1 MSLSPCYAVK
11 LTQIKFPQ
19 SKDRNRNQKRKQSQD
34 EALLPTTATPR
45 KRPRTSPQGAHIED
59 TIGANTAVGV
69 SRKDINALEYWSRE
83 GSWPKEYFEPE
94 SNMNHLLAR
103 KKSFRGKQSEA
114 GSTTPSSAPSDER
127 PREAKSTPYARPS
140 YETVLATKKS
150 FMDKSDEGIQK
161 ASSDLCQTLL
171 SSKQAYPRDSLFRDD
186 LFDTT
191 CKKTRNRNEAMVV
204 RDILPLIVPS
214 AQTLATYGAY
224 HLNHL
229 IESVNEGW
237 NSARPFYGPRP
248 QPDYSL
254 GFGRSAFTDDQLE
267 KLKPFVGEVP
277 DNFTS
282 LFMATWQ
289 MYFPFLTCE
298 VKCGN
303 LALDIADRQN
313 AHSMTLAVRGIVELF
328 RMVKRE
334 KELHLQILA
343 FSVSHDHRTV
353 RIYGHYPLI
362 DGDKTEFYR
371 HPIHDISFAL
381 GKEKWA
387 AYTFTRNVYDI
398 WMPTHLERIRSAI
411 DALSPNLE
419 QSEPGGSGLSQVL
432 ESHSLA
438 DQSSNDATSVLE
450 EAESSHIDSPDV
462 TPDTSLSRGAF
473 KKPRKRG
480 RNTESGQ

>member
-1 MSLSPCYAVK
+1 MAPSRAK
-11 LTQIKFPQ
+11 GNTQLVPKNG
-19 SKDRNRNQKRKQSQD
+19 R
-34 EALLPTTATPR
+34 
-45 KRPRTSPQGAHIED
+45 AHIED

-69 SRKDINALEYWSRE
+69 SRKDINPLEYWSRE

-103 KKSFRGKQSEA
+103 KKSFRAKQSEA

-161 ASSDLCQTLL
+161 ANSDLCQTLL

-214 AQTLATYGAY
+214 AQNLATYSTY

-267 KLKPFVGEVP
+267 KLKPFISEIP

-282 LFMATWQ
+282 LFIATWQ

-298 VKCGN
+298 IKCGN

-328 RMVKRE
+328 RIVKRE

-343 FSVSHDHRTV
+343 FSVSHDYRTV

-371 HPIHDISFAL
+371 YPIHDISFAL

-387 AYTFTRNVYDI
+387 ILTY
-398 WMPTHLERIRSAI
+398 LERIRSAI
-411 DALSPNLE
+411 DILSSNLE
-419 QSEPGGSGLSQVL
+419 
-432 ESHSLA
+432 
-438 DQSSNDATSVLE
+438 
-450 EAESSHIDSPDV
+450 
-462 TPDTSLSRGAF
+462 
-473 KKPRKRG
+473 
-480 RNTESGQ
+480 

>member
-1 MSLSPCYAVK
+1 M
-11 LTQIKFPQ
+11 
-19 SKDRNRNQKRKQSQD
+19 D
-34 EALLPTTATPR
+34 
-45 KRPRTSPQGAHIED
+45 
-59 TIGANTAVGV
+59 
-69 SRKDINALEYWSRE
+69 
-83 GSWPKEYFEPE
+83 
-94 SNMNHLLAR
+94 HLLAR
-103 KKSFRGKQSEA
+103 KESFRGKQSEA

-140 YETVLATKKS
+140 YEIVLATKKS

-161 ASSDLCQTLL
+161 ASRDLCQTLL
-171 SSKQAYPRDSLFRDD
+171 SSEQAYPRDSLFRDD

-191 CKKTRNRNEAMVV
+191 FEKIRNRNEAMVV

-214 AQTLATYGAY
+214 AQTLATYGAT

-267 KLKPFVGEVP
+267 KLKPFVGEDP
-277 DNFTS
+277 DDFTS

-298 VKCGN
+298 VKCGGN

-343 FSVSHDHRTV
+343 FSVSHDHCSV
-353 RIYGHYPLI
+353 RIYGHYALTNES
-362 DGDKTEFYR
+362 KTTFYR
-371 HPIHDISFAL
+371 HTIKKFDFTSEE
-381 GKEKWA
+381 GREKWT
-387 AYTFTRNVYDI
+387 AYKFTTNVYDK

-419 QSEPGGSGLSQVL
+419 QSEPGGSGLSQGF

-438 DQSSNDATSVLE
+438 DQSSNNAASALE
-450 EAESSHIDSPDV
+450 EAGSSHVDSPDV

-480 RNTESGQ
+480 RNMESR